1 MLTPPQTTTKTG
13 SNQGASRPS
22 TRRGQ
27 ATAARNTSA
36 AAKKNKHLC
45 PSSTGK
51 TGRGYSSRGPRNNN
65 QPAVPPS
72 VTPYFL
78 RRTSLFTQP
87 VTEQQ
92 PYFTTLLFTGCCLNS
107 KRDCRSKPA
116 KPHRDCSALLLKK
129 TPPGVLQTCIVQ
141 TIKRS
146 LKASF

>member
-1 MLTPPQTTTKTG
+1 MLTPPQTTKKLAATKE
-13 SNQGASRPS
+13 
-22 TRRGQ
+22 Q
-27 ATAARNTSA
+27 ADQALN
-36 AAKKNKHLC
+36 AAKPQRPATPLLLQKKTSIC
-45 PSSTGK
+45 APAGTGK
-51 TGRGYSSRGPRNNN
+51 TGRGYSSRGPRSNN
-65 QPAVPPS
+65 QPAVPPP

-78 RRTSLFTQP
+78 RQASLFTQP
-87 VTEQQ
+87 VTKQQ
-92 PYFTTLLFTGCCLNS
+92 PYFTTLLFTECCLDS